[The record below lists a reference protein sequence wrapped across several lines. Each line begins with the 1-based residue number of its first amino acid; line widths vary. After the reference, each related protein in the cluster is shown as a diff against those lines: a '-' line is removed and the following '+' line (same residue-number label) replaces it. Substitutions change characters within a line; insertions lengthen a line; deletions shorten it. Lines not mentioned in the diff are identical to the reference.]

1 MSLSGLIEQHVRT
14 RPEAT
19 AVIHPSAGG
28 RDVSL
33 TYRELSVAANRLAA
47 HLRARGVRPGDRVVT
62 ALGPGPHLVTAFLA
76 AVRAGAAYVPV
87 DPAHPGL
94 RRRLIVRDSAARAV
108 LTEGAG
114 AGEYAGLDA
123 VAVDLDADAAL
134 IAARPG
140 VLPAVSLGPE
150 DAAYVCYT
158 SGTTGTPK
166 GVVVPHRAVLDL
178 VTSTDYVRLTPDDVV
193 AQAAN
198 PAFDAVTFEIWST
211 LAAGARLVGLAK
223 DTVIDPARFAAAV
236 REHGVS
242 TVFLTTALFHQIARE
257 RPDAFAPLRTVLFG
271 GEACDPRRVR
281 QVLAAG
287 GPGRLLHVYGPTEA
301 TTFATWHEVT
311 GVAKDARTVPI
322 GRPLGATV
330 AVVVAADGRPAAPG
344 GSGELLLGGPGLATG
359 YLDRPEL
366 TARRFVEDR
375 FTPGGGRL
383 YRTGDVVRLR
393 EDGAM
398 EFTGRVDNQ
407 VKLRGFR
414 IELGEIESVLT
425 AHPAVSEAVVSVHTT
440 PENSENSENP
450 EHTANPEHTEHTGS
464 AGGAAGGERRL
475 VAHVV
480 PAAHRAA
487 ARESEQ
493 LTEWKEIYETLYDD
507 AAGAAY
513 GENFA
518 GWNSSYD
525 ARPIPLEQMRQW
537 RAATVERV
545 RELGGRRVLEIGV
558 GTGLLMAR
566 LAGAAECE
574 EYWAT
579 DFSASVIEA
588 LRAQTGADER
598 LRGKVRLSCRAADDL
613 DGLPAG
619 HFDTVVVNSVVQYFP
634 HLAYLRSVVEGV
646 LPLLAPGGSLLLG
659 DVRNLDLASCLQ
671 TGVELASRAGQSQ
684 PGDGADVW
692 RAVEQRVE
700 LETEL
705 LLSPALFAAWA
716 RELPAVRAVD
726 VRVKRGGAHNELT
739 RYRYEAVLS
748 TAAPA
753 LDLSPAPRLAWGCDA
768 ASPAGVE
775 AYLRTRRP
783 AAVRLAGVP
792 NRRVHGEWTAMRA
805 LRDGTA
811 GLAGAAAR
819 LGDGGSAPDPEELC
833 AAGERAGYRA
843 LPTWSAEEGR
853 LLDIVFVDPGQV
865 PAGPLTGVYAAPEV
879 PAGTCANTPTAFGS
893 TVDTEV
899 VLRAYLQERL
909 PDYMIP
915 SALMTLAALPLN
927 ANGKVDRA
935 ALPAPAFSAGRP
947 GTPPGTPLQ
956 EIVRDLFAEVIGV
969 PRRTVHADSDFFR
982 IGGHSLAAAR
992 LLARARAVLGA
1003 DPGSR
1008 ALYEAPT
1015 PALFAVLA
1023 GDRPAD
1029 ATGPGRACAGEGCA
1043 VLPLRLRGALSV
1055 RALEEALGDLGRRHE
1070 ALRNSRLGSA
1080 GTRLRTLAAD
1090 DHLLELT
1097 VPAGLVDLW
1106 SHTPLAAE
1114 LALAY
1119 GARATGDAPHRDGGI
1134 PQAAPR
1140 AAAGDLPPT
1149 VLPGSGPSPAGGRD
1163 GGRLGLDWD
1172 AGLHERLVRLAAEQG
1187 ATLFMVVHAA
1197 LAALLA
1203 RLGAG
1208 DTITLAAPVP
1218 ARDSAAL
1225 RRAVGPYGRVL
1236 ALSVDTSGDPAFTEL
1251 LRRVRTA
1258 DLAAYRTGGAALAR
1272 PGGIALSVLAES
1284 CGEYEAAGLT
1294 VQAAPP
1300 QLPAQDADLG
1310 LTLTERHTPAGAP
1323 AGITV
1328 TAAFDHE
1335 SVGETAAAH
1344 LTGQLSALLEA
1355 ALDAPATVLSRLRTA
1370 PATPADGAR
1379 RWAGEA
1385 LELPEAGV
1393 AALFAAQ
1400 AARTP
1405 GAPALAGMDYAELDA
1420 RSDLLAH
1427 ALLAHR
1433 AGPGTA
1439 VATAVA
1445 SPTGFTV
1452 AVLAIAKTG
1461 AACLPLD
1468 PARGLPAVA
1477 RPAVLLLDEAA
1488 DRALPPV
1495 PEAARLVRDPAADL
1509 LPATPARPVRPPHP
1523 AHPVVLAPATPDT
1536 TGTKDAAGRAEPA
1549 AAAGSLVEIGPEAVA
1564 AATLAPAADA
1574 AWLSAGY
1581 PDADTALGL
1590 LAALASGARVHL
1602 PATPLDGGAPD
1613 AVLDWLRDCGASVLL
1628 GGAGEALLARAAA
1641 EHLTL
1646 SVPGGW
1652 PEGRLRVEHTPAG
1665 PRPAPGHRAYVLD
1678 AQLRP
1683 AGAGRTG
1690 SLYIAGA
1697 GVAHGYTGAPAAT
1710 GERFLPDPMAG
1721 PGPTA
1726 LMWRTG
1732 RAARIDADG
1741 RLTVLGPPPADDPFA
1756 DEYATFVVLSDARG
1770 RHALWP
1776 ACVPAPEGWHETHA
1790 EDLYELCLDHLQTTR

>member
-47 HLRARGVRPGDRVVT
+47 HLRALGVGPGDRVVT
-62 ALGPGPHLVTAFLA
+62 ALGPGPGLVTAFLA
-76 AVRAGAAYVPV
+76 VVRAGAAYVPV

-108 LTEGAG
+108 LTEGSG

-123 VAVDLDADAAL
+123 VAVDLDADAGL

-140 VLPAVSLGPE
+140 VLPAVRPGPG

-242 TVFLTTALFHQIARE
+242 TMFLTTALFHQIARE

-287 GPGRLLHVYGPTEA
+287 GPERLLHVYGPTET

-366 TARRFVEDR
+366 TAQRFVEDR

-383 YRTGDVVRLR
+383 YRTGDLVRLR
-393 EDGAM
+393 EDGEM

-440 PENSENSENP
+440 PEN
-450 EHTANPEHTEHTGS
+450 TANTANTANTDSAESTES
-464 AGGAAGGERRL
+464 AESAAGGERRL

-566 LAGAAECE
+566 LAGAPECE

-646 LPLLAPGGSLLLG
+646 LPLLAPGGSVLLG
-659 DVRNLDLASCLQ
+659 DVRNLDLAPCLQ
-671 TGVELASRAGQSQ
+671 TGVELASRAGQPR

-692 RAVEQRVE
+692 RAVEQRVA

-753 LDLSPAPRLAWGCDA
+753 LDLSPAPRLVWGRDA
-768 ASPAGVE
+768 ASAAGVE

-805 LRDGTA
+805 LRDGAA
-811 GLAGAAAR
+811 GLGGAAAH
-819 LGDGGSAPDPEELC
+819 LGDSGSAPDPEELC

-853 LLDIVFVDPGQV
+853 LLDIVFVDPAQV
-865 PAGPLTGVYAAPEV
+865 PAGPLTGVYAGPEV
-879 PAGTCANTPTAFGS
+879 PAGACANTPTAFGS
-893 TVDTEV
+893 TVDIEV
-899 VLRAYLQERL
+899 VLRAYLQEQL

-935 ALPAPAFSAGRP
+935 ALPAPAFSADRP

-1015 PALFAVLA
+1015 PALFAALA

-1119 GARATGDAPHRDGGI
+1119 GARATGDAPHRDGGM
-1134 PQAAPR
+1134 PHAAPR
-1140 AAAGDLPPT
+1140 AAAGDLSPT

-1163 GGRLGLDWD
+1163 GGRLDLDWD

-1258 DLAAYRTGGAALAR
+1258 DLAAYRAGGAALAR

-1328 TAAFDHE
+1328 SAAFDHE

-1344 LTGQLSALLEA
+1344 LTGLLTALLET
-1355 ALDAPATVLSRLRTA
+1355 ALDAPATALSRLRTA
-1370 PATPADGAR
+1370 PGIPADGAR

-1439 VATAVA
+1439 VATAIA
-1445 SPTGFTV
+1445 SPTGFAV

-1468 PARGLPAVA
+1468 PARPLPAVA

-1488 DRALPPV
+1488 DRVLPAV

-1523 AHPVVLAPATPDT
+1523 AHPAHPVVLAPATPDT
-1536 TGTKDAAGRAEPA
+1536 TGTADAAGT
-1549 AAAGSLVEIGPEAVA
+1549 AAGSLVEIGPESVV

-1590 LAALASGARVHL
+1590 LAALVSGARVHL
-1602 PATPLDGGAPD
+1602 PATPLDGAAPA
-1613 AVLDWLRDCGASVLL
+1613 AVLDWLRGCGASVLL
-1628 GGAGEALLARAAA
+1628 GAAGEALPARAAA

-1683 AGAGRTG
+1683 AAAGRTG

-1710 GERFLPDPMAG
+1710 GERFLPDPLAG
-1721 PGPTA
+1721 PGGQTA

-1756 DEYATFVVLSDARG
+1756 DEYATFVVLSDARD

>member
-1 MSLSGLIEQHVRT
+1 MSLSGLIEEHVRT

-19 AVIHPSAGG
+19 AVTYPSADG
-28 RDVSL
+28 RGVSL
-33 TYRELSVAANRLAA
+33 TYRELSGAADRLAA
-47 HLRARGVRPGDRVVT
+47 HLRALGVGRGDRVVT

-76 AVRAGAAYVPV
+76 VVRAGAAYVPV
-87 DPAHPGL
+87 DPAHPHL

-108 LTEGAG
+108 LTEGAA
-114 AGEYAGLDA
+114 AGEYAGLDT

-140 VLPAVSLGPE
+140 ILPAVRPEPE

-178 VTSTDYVRLTPDDVV
+178 VASTDYVRLTPDDVV

-223 DTVIDPARFAAAV
+223 DTVIDPDRFADAV

-257 RPDAFAPLRTVLFG
+257 RPAAFAPLRTVLFG

-287 GPGRLLHVYGPTEA
+287 GPGRLLHVYGPTET

-311 GVAKDARTVPI
+311 GVAEDARTVPI

-330 AVVVAADGRPAAPG
+330 AVVVAADGRRAAPG
-344 GSGELLLGGPGLATG
+344 GTGELLLGGPGLATG

-366 TARRFVEDR
+366 TAQRFVEDR

-383 YRTGDVVRLR
+383 YRTGDLVRLR

-407 VKLRGFR
+407 IKLRGFR
-414 IELGEIESVLT
+414 IELGEIEAVLT

-440 PENSENSENP
+440 PEVPGSAGTGSA
-450 EHTANPEHTEHTGS
+450 ANTGS
-464 AGGAAGGERRL
+464 AGGGVYDGNGGGGERRL

-480 PAAHRAA
+480 PAAHRSA

-507 AAGAAY
+507 AARAAY

-518 GWNSSYD
+518 GWDSSYD
-525 ARPIPLEQMRQW
+525 ARPIPLEEMRQW
-537 RAATVERV
+537 RAATVERI

-558 GTGLLMAR
+558 GTGLLMAQ
-566 LAGAAECE
+566 LAGAPECE

-588 LRAQTGADER
+588 LRAQTGRDER
-598 LRGKVRLSCRAADDL
+598 LRGKVRLSCRGADDL

-646 LPLLAPGGSLLLG
+646 LPLLAPGGSVLLG

-671 TGVELASRAGQSQ
+671 TGVELAARARRPQ

-692 RAVEQRVE
+692 RAVEQRVA

-753 LDLSPAPRLAWGCDA
+753 ADLCAAPRLVWGRDA
-768 ASPAGVE
+768 DSPAGVE
-775 AYLRTRRP
+775 AYLRARRP
-783 AAVRLAGVP
+783 AVVRLAGVP

-805 LRDGTA
+805 LREGTA
-811 GLAGAAAR
+811 DLAGAAAR
-819 LGDGGSAPDPEELC
+819 LAGGGSAPDPEELC
-833 AAGERAGYRA
+833 AAGEGAGYRA
-843 LPTWSAEEGR
+843 LPTWSAAEGG

-865 PAGPLTGVYAAPEV
+865 AAGPLTGVYAAPEV
-879 PAGTCANTPTAFGS
+879 AAEACANTPTAFGS

-899 VLRAYLQERL
+899 VLRAHLQEQL

-935 ALPAPAFSAGRP
+935 ALPAPAFSADRP

-1003 DPGSR
+1003 DPGGR

-1015 PALFAVLA
+1015 PALFAALA

-1029 ATGPGRACAGEGCA
+1029 ATGPGRAGAGEGCA

-1097 VPAGLVDLW
+1097 LPAGLVDLW
-1106 SHTPLAAE
+1106 SHAPLAAE

-1119 GARATGDAPHRDGGI
+1119 GARATGDAPHRDGGV

-1140 AAAGDLPPT
+1140 AVAGDLPPT

-1163 GGRLGLDWD
+1163 GGRLDLDWD
-1172 AGLHERLVRLAAEQG
+1172 AGLHERLVRLAAGQG

-1208 DTITLAAPVP
+1208 EVITLAAPVP

-1236 ALSVDTSGDPAFTEL
+1236 ALSVDTSGDPSFTEL
-1251 LRRVRTA
+1251 LRRVRAA

-1294 VQAAPP
+1294 VQAAAP

-1328 TAAFDHE
+1328 GADFDHG
-1335 SVGETAAAH
+1335 SVGEAATAR
-1344 LTGQLSALLEA
+1344 LTGLLTALLEA
-1355 ALDAPATVLSRLRTA
+1355 AADAPGTVLSRLRTA
-1370 PATPADGAR
+1370 PASPADGAR

-1385 LELPEAGV
+1385 LDLPEAGV
-1393 AALFAAQ
+1393 ADLFAAQ
-1400 AARTP
+1400 VARTP

-1427 ALLAHR
+1427 VLLAHR

-1439 VATAVA
+1439 VGTAIA
-1445 SPTGFTV
+1445 SPTGFAV

-1468 PARGLPAVA
+1468 PARALPALA

-1523 AHPVVLAPATPDT
+1523 AHPVVLAPATPD
-1536 TGTKDAAGRAEPA
+1536 APA
-1549 AAAGSLVEIGPEAVA
+1549 AADGPGTADASAAAGPLVEIGSETVV
-1564 AATLAPAADA
+1564 AATLAPPADA
-1574 AWLSAGY
+1574 AWLTAGY

-1602 PATPLDGGAPD
+1602 PATPADGAAPT
-1613 AVLDWLRDCGASVLL
+1613 AVVDWLRDCGASVLL
-1628 GGAGEALLARAAA
+1628 GGAGGTAAARAAA
-1641 EHLTL
+1641 EHLAL

-1652 PEGRLRVEHTPAG
+1652 PEGRLRIEHTPTG

-1683 AGAGRTG
+1683 AGTGRTG
-1690 SLYIAGA
+1690 SLYIAGV
-1697 GVAHGYTGAPAAT
+1697 GVARGYSDSPAAT
-1710 GERFLPDPMAG
+1710 GERFLPDPLAG
-1721 PGPTA
+1721 PDGRTA

-1741 RLTVLGPPPADDPFA
+1741 TLSVLGPPPADDPFA

>member
-47 HLRARGVRPGDRVVT
+47 HLRALGVGPGDRVVT
-62 ALGPGPHLVTAFLA
+62 ALGPGPGLVTAFLA
-76 AVRAGAAYVPV
+76 VVRAGAAYVPV

-108 LTEGAG
+108 LTEGSG

-123 VAVDLDADAAL
+123 VAVDLDADAGL

-140 VLPAVSLGPE
+140 VLPAVRPGPG

-287 GPGRLLHVYGPTEA
+287 GPERLLHVYGPTET

-330 AVVVAADGRPAAPG
+330 AVVVAADGRPAVPG

-366 TARRFVEDR
+366 TAQRFVEDR

-383 YRTGDVVRLR
+383 YRTGDLVRLR
-393 EDGAM
+393 EDGEM

-440 PENSENSENP
+440 PEN
-450 EHTANPEHTEHTGS
+450 TANTENTENTDS
-464 AGGAAGGERRL
+464 AESTESAESAAGGERRL

-566 LAGAAECE
+566 LAGAPECE

-646 LPLLAPGGSLLLG
+646 LPLLAPGGSVLLG
-659 DVRNLDLASCLQ
+659 DVRNLDLAPCLQ
-671 TGVELASRAGQSQ
+671 TGVELASRAGQPL

-692 RAVEQRVE
+692 RAVEQRVA

-753 LDLSPAPRLAWGCDA
+753 LDLSPAPRLVWGRDA
-768 ASPAGVE
+768 ASAAGVE

-805 LRDGTA
+805 LRDGAA
-811 GLAGAAAR
+811 GLGGAAAH
-819 LGDGGSAPDPEELC
+819 LGDSGSAPDPEELC
-833 AAGERAGYRA
+833 TAGEHVGYRA

-853 LLDIVFVDPGQV
+853 LLDIVFVDPAQV
-865 PAGPLTGVYAAPEV
+865 PAGPLTGVYAGPEV
-879 PAGTCANTPTAFGS
+879 PAGACANTPTAFGS
-893 TVDTEV
+893 TVDIEV
-899 VLRAYLQERL
+899 VLRAYLQEQL

-935 ALPAPAFSAGRP
+935 ALPAPAFSADRP

-1015 PALFAVLA
+1015 PALFAALA

-1119 GARATGDAPHRDGGI
+1119 GARATGDAPHRDGGM

-1140 AAAGDLPPT
+1140 AAAGDLSPT

-1163 GGRLGLDWD
+1163 GGRLDLDWD

-1258 DLAAYRTGGAALAR
+1258 DLAAYRAGGAALAR

-1328 TAAFDHE
+1328 SAAFDHE

-1344 LTGQLSALLEA
+1344 LTGLLTALLET
-1355 ALDAPATVLSRLRTA
+1355 ALDAPATALSRLRTA
-1370 PATPADGAR
+1370 PGIPADGAR
-1379 RWAGEA
+1379 RWAGRRWSCPRRA
-1385 LELPEAGV
+1385 SPPCSPRRPPV
-1393 AALFAAQ
+1393 
-1400 AARTP
+1400 P
-1405 GAPALAGMDYAELDA
+1405 P
-1420 RSDLLAH
+1420 
-1427 ALLAHR
+1427 AHR
-1433 AGPGTA
+1433 PWRAWTTPNWTP
-1439 VATAVA
+1439 VPTCWPTPC
-1445 SPTGFTV
+1445 SPTG
-1452 AVLAIAKTG
+1452 
-1461 AACLPLD
+1461 
-1468 PARGLPAVA
+1468 PAPAPRWPPRSPH
-1477 RPAVLLLDEAA
+1477 RPAS
-1488 DRALPPV
+1488 RSPSSP
-1495 PEAARLVRDPAADL
+1495 
-1509 LPATPARPVRPPHP
+1509 
-1523 AHPVVLAPATPDT
+1523 
-1536 TGTKDAAGRAEPA
+1536 
-1549 AAAGSLVEIGPEAVA
+1549 S
-1564 AATLAPAADA
+1564 
-1574 AWLSAGY
+1574 
-1581 PDADTALGL
+1581 
-1590 LAALASGARVHL
+1590 
-1602 PATPLDGGAPD
+1602 
-1613 AVLDWLRDCGASVLL
+1613 
-1628 GGAGEALLARAAA
+1628 
-1641 EHLTL
+1641 
-1646 SVPGGW
+1646 
-1652 PEGRLRVEHTPAG
+1652 
-1665 PRPAPGHRAYVLD
+1665 PRPAPPACPST
-1678 AQLRP
+1678 RP
-1683 AGAGRTG
+1683 ARC
-1690 SLYIAGA
+1690 
-1697 GVAHGYTGAPAAT
+1697 P
-1710 GERFLPDPMAG
+1710 PW
-1721 PGPTA
+1721 PGPPSCSSTRPPTA
-1726 LMWRTG
+1726 CCRPSPKPPAWSATRPPTCC
-1732 RAARIDADG
+1732 
-1741 RLTVLGPPPADDPFA
+1741 PPPRPGP
-1756 DEYATFVVLSDARG
+1756 SAR
-1770 RHALWP
+1770 RTPRTRWSWP
-1776 ACVPAPEGWHETHA
+1776 PPHRTPPARR
-1790 EDLYELCLDHLQTTR
+1790 TRPARRRARWWRSAPRASSPPPSPRPPTRPG

>member
-19 AVIHPSAGG
+19 AVTYPSAGG

-33 TYRELSVAANRLAA
+33 TYRELSGAANRLAA
-47 HLRARGVRPGDRVVT
+47 HLRALGVGPGDRVVT
-62 ALGPGPHLVTAFLA
+62 ALGPGPGLVTAFLA
-76 AVRAGAAYVPV
+76 VVRAGAAYVPV

-140 VLPAVSLGPE
+140 SLPAVRPGPE

-178 VTSTDYVRLTPDDVV
+178 VASTDYVRLTPDDVV

-198 PAFDAVTFEIWST
+198 PAFDAVTFEIWSA

-287 GPGRLLHVYGPTEA
+287 GPERLLHVYGPTET

-311 GVAKDARTVPI
+311 AVAKDARTVPI

-366 TARRFVEDR
+366 TAQRFVEDR

-383 YRTGDVVRLR
+383 YRTGDLVRLR

-407 VKLRGFR
+407 IKLRGFR

-440 PENSENSENP
+440 ADNNDHNDG
-450 EHTANPEHTEHTGS
+450 NDGN
-464 AGGAAGGERRL
+464 GAGGERRL

-537 RAATVERV
+537 RAATVERI
-545 RELGGRRVLEIGV
+545 RELGGRRILEIGV
-558 GTGLLMAR
+558 GTGLLMAQ
-566 LAGAAECE
+566 LAGAPECE

-598 LRGKVRLSCRAADDL
+598 LRGKVRLSCRGADDL

-646 LPLLAPGGSLLLG
+646 LPLLAPGGSVLLG

-671 TGVELASRAGQSQ
+671 TGVELAARAGQPE

-692 RAVEQRVE
+692 RAVEQRGA

-705 LLSPALFAAWA
+705 LLSPDLFAAWA

-748 TAAPA
+748 TAAPV
-753 LDLSPAPRLAWGCDA
+753 LDLSPAPRVVWGRDA

-775 AYLRTRRP
+775 AYLRARRP

-811 GLAGAAAR
+811 GPAGAVA
-819 LGDGGSAPDPEELC
+819 LLSDGGSAPDPEELC

-853 LLDIVFVDPGQV
+853 LLDIVFVDPVQV
-865 PAGPLTGVYAAPEV
+865 PAGPLTGVYAGPEV
-879 PAGTCANTPTAFGS
+879 PAEACANTPTAFGS

-899 VLRAYLQERL
+899 VLRAYLQEQL

-935 ALPAPAFSAGRP
+935 ALPVPAFSADRP
-947 GTPPGTPLQ
+947 GAPPGTPLQ

-1015 PALFAVLA
+1015 PALFAALA
-1023 GDRPAD
+1023 GDRPAT

-1119 GARATGDAPHRDGGI
+1119 GARATGDAPHRDGGV
-1134 PQAAPR
+1134 PEAAPR
-1140 AAAGDLPPT
+1140 AAAGDLSPT

-1163 GGRLGLDWD
+1163 GGRLDLDWD

-1187 ATLFMVVHAA
+1187 TTLFMVVHAA

-1208 DTITLAAPVP
+1208 DVITLAAPVP

-1236 ALSVDTSGDPAFTEL
+1236 ALSVDTSGDPAFTDL
-1251 LRRVRTA
+1251 LRRVRAA
-1258 DLAAYRTGGAALAR
+1258 DLAAYRSGGAALAR

-1328 TAAFDHE
+1328 SAAFDHE

-1344 LTGQLSALLEA
+1344 LTGLLTALLEA

-1370 PATPADGAR
+1370 PESLAGGTR
-1379 RWAGEA
+1379 RWAGPA
-1385 LELPEAGV
+1385 LELPEEGV

-1400 AARTP
+1400 AARAP

-1439 VATAVA
+1439 VATAIA
-1445 SPTGFTV
+1445 SPTGFAV

-1468 PARGLPAVA
+1468 PARALPASA

-1509 LPATPARPVRPPHP
+1509 LPAIPARPVRPPHPAHP

-1536 TGTKDAAGRAEPA
+1536 TGTPGTTTTADVA
-1549 AAAGSLVEIGPEAVA
+1549 AAAGPLVEIGSEAVA

-1590 LAALASGARVHL
+1590 LAALVRGARVHL
-1602 PATPLDGGAPD
+1602 PAGPLEGAAPA
-1613 AVLDWLRDCGASVLL
+1613 AVLDWLRGCGASVLL
-1628 GGAGEALLARAAA
+1628 GAAGEALLARAAA

-1652 PEGRLRVEHTPAG
+1652 PEGRLRIEHTPAG
-1665 PRPAPGHRAYVLD
+1665 PRPAPGYRAYVLD

-1683 AGAGRTG
+1683 AAAGRTG

-1697 GVAHGYTGAPAAT
+1697 GVAHGYAGRPAAT
-1710 GERFLPDPMAG
+1710 GERFLPDPLAG
-1721 PGPTA
+1721 PGEQTA

-1756 DEYATFVVLSDARG
+1756 DEYGTFVVLSDARD

-1776 ACVPAPEGWHETHA
+1776 ASVPAPEGWHETHA